1 MGEVRNKL
9 NHSHENCNC
18 GEGNSKKHEHAKA
31 VNNNHEHDNC
41 GCGHDHG
48 DVGKTKES
56 ESHENCGCE
65 STGDSDDEG
74 DPKQKEDNCGCGI
87 DHGHSHEED
96 QCGCGEDHGHNH
108 KEDQCGCGEDHGH
121 KHEED
126 QCGCGE
132 DHGHKH
138 GEDQCGCGEDHG
150 HEHKDDDCGCGVDH
164 GHGEKDEH
172 GHVHKGGESCS
183 LESHSHSAPKKKDL
197 SDNGN
202 QFRLALEGLDC
213 AGCAGKIEER
223 TNKLDKIAEANL
235 NFTTKTLVVNLK
247 NKEDKV
253 QTINEIKAI
262 VKKLEPDV
270 IVKEKKK
277 TEKNSPN
284 KMKLTFEG
292 LDCAGCAGKIE
303 ERVNKLADVREANLN
318 FTSKFISI
326 EVNDPSKKDEIE
338 VEVKAI
344 VKKLE
349 PDVVVNRV
357 EEQKKGY
364 KEVKETDTKKKI
376 RFDEVPRNKVIKF
389 IIAIIIYGI
398 GQWGG
403 FGEGIIIS
411 LFVIAYL
418 LLAYPVLTKAVKNIT
433 KGEIF
438 DENFLMSIAT
448 IGAFAT
454 GEHPEAVAVMLF
466 YEIGEMFQ
474 GYALNKSRNSITE
487 LMDIKPDYARIEING
502 EERKVA
508 PESVNLGD
516 VIIVRAGERIPL
528 DGVILSG
535 TGSVDTSAL
544 TGESMPRD
552 IKSGD
557 EVLGGCIN
565 LNGVIKLKVTTEF
578 EESTLSKILELVENA
593 GNKKA
598 PTEKFVTRFSRYYTP
613 VVVFTAL
620 ALFIIPPLVIPG
632 ATFTEWLQRALIFLV
647 VSCPC
652 ALVVSIPLGFFGGI
666 GLASK
671 EGILVKGGNYLEAL
685 NTVKA
690 VVFDKTGTL
699 TEGKF
704 NVTKVESNKLNKDE
718 FIKLA
723 AHSEYFSNHPIAESI
738 KNAYSGTVD
747 KEKIED
753 YSEIAGKG
761 VSLSLEGKKILAG
774 NTKLMKDNN
783 ILFKEVAEIG
793 TAIHFAMDNEYI
805 GHILIGDRV
814 KESSKET
821 IAMLKKQGIKTVML
835 TGDNR
840 KVADAI
846 GAELGLDIVCSELLP
861 QNKVEELE
869 KVMSGLGEKENVVFV
884 GDGINDAPVLAR
896 ADIGIAMGGV
906 GSDAAIE
913 AADVVIMNDEP
924 QKIIESID
932 IAKKTRRIVW
942 QNIIFA
948 LGIKAIILIAGAL
961 GYATMWEA
969 VFGDVGVAIIA
980 ILNSMRILMSSK
992 KEEKKPINPNYGN
1005 HLAKNKPIEAKM

>member
-18 GEGNSKKHEHAKA
+18 GGKHHEQEKA
-31 VNNNHEHDNC
+31 NLKSTHDHDSC
-41 GCGHDHG
+41 QCGHDHG
-48 DVGKTKES
+48 EKNFKS
-56 ESHENCGCE
+56 NESHENCGCE
-65 STGDSDDEG
+65 SKSDSDDEG
-74 DPKQKEDNCGCGI
+74 DPEG
-87 DHGHSHEED
+87 HGHKHE
-96 QCGCGEDHGHNH
+96 HGD
-108 KEDQCGCGEDHGH
+108 ECGCGEDHGH
-121 KHEED
+121 KHEHGD
-126 QCGCGE
+126 SCGCGE

-138 GEDQCGCGEDHG
+138 EHGDSCGCGEDHG
-150 HEHKDDDCGCGVDH
+150 HKHEHGDDCGCGEDH
-164 GHGEKDEH
+164 GHSHGNGENHHHEK
-172 GHVHKGGESCS
+172 
-183 LESHSHSAPKKKDL
+183 PKAKEL
-197 SDNGN
+197 SDNGK
-202 QFRLALEGLDC
+202 QFRLTLEGLDC

-223 TNKLDKIAEANL
+223 TNKLDKVEEATL

-247 NKEDKV
+247 NTNEKS
-253 QTINEIKAI
+253 QAISEIKAI

-270 IVKEKKK
+270 VVKEKAKAK
-277 TEKNSPN
+277 KNSPN
-284 KMKLTFEG
+284 RLKLTLEG

-303 ERVNKLADVREANLN
+303 ERVNKLEDVSEGNLN
-318 FTSKFISI
+318 FASKYITI
-326 EVNDPSKKDEIE
+326 EVKDPSKKDK
-338 VEVKAI
+338 VEADVKAI

-364 KEVKETDTKKKI
+364 KEIKENETKKKV

-389 IIAIIIYGI
+389 IIAIIIYGV

-403 FGEGIIIS
+403 FSKGISIA
-411 LFVIAYL
+411 LFIIAYL
-418 LLAYPVLTKAVKNIT
+418 LLAYPVLTKAVKNIS

-502 EERKVA
+502 EEKKVS

-516 VIIVRAGERIPL
+516 TIIVRAGERIPL
-528 DGVILSG
+528 DGVVLSG

-552 IKSGD
+552 IKAGD

-565 LNGVIKLKVTTEF
+565 LSGVLKLRVITEF

-704 NVTKVESNKLNKDE
+704 NVTKVVSDKLKEDE
-718 FIKLA
+718 FIELA
-723 AHSEYFSNHPIAESI
+723 AYSEYFSNHPIAESI
-738 KNAYSGTVD
+738 KEAYNGKVN
-747 KEKIED
+747 KEIIED

-774 NTKLMKDNN
+774 NTKLMKENN
-783 ILFKEVAEIG
+783 VSYKEVNEIG

-805 GHILIGDRV
+805 GYILIGDSV
-814 KESSKET
+814 KETSKET
-821 IAMLKKQGIKTVML
+821 ISMLKKHGIKTVML
-835 TGDNR
+835 TGDNK
-840 KVADAI
+840 KVADTI
-846 GAELGLDIVCSELLP
+846 GERLGLDVVCSELLP

-869 KVMSGLGEKENVVFV
+869 KVMASLGEKENVVFV

-896 ADIGIAMGGV
+896 ADIGVAMGGV

-924 QKIIESID
+924 EKIIEAID
-932 IAKKTRRIVW
+932 IAKKTRAIVW

-948 LGIKAIILIAGAL
+948 LGVKVIILIAGAF

-980 ILNSMRILMSSK
+980 ILNSMRILMSNKK
-992 KEEKKPINPNYGN
+992 KEKNTINPNSGN
-1005 HLAKNKPIEAKM
+1005 SLAKNKPIEAKM